1 MVFTWFFKDSLG
13 RLCQLFT
20 VITSSVMHLSLAFP
34 FSLYHSPLFLIVF
47 LRYSLKLLSPKS
59 LSQFCFRRDP
69 NKVIRGFPGGAMGKN
84 LLTKAGDTK
93 DMGWILESGRA
104 PGVGSGNLLQVL
116 PKKFHEQK
124 SLVGYTICGVTESH
138 S

>member
-1 MVFTWFFKDSLG
+1 
-13 RLCQLFT
+13 
-20 VITSSVMHLSLAFP
+20 
-34 FSLYHSPLFLIVF
+34 
-47 LRYSLKLLSPKS
+47 
-59 LSQFCFRRDP
+59 
-69 NKVIRGFPGGAMGKN
+69 MGKN

-124 SLVGYTICGVTESH
+124 SLVAYTICGVTESH